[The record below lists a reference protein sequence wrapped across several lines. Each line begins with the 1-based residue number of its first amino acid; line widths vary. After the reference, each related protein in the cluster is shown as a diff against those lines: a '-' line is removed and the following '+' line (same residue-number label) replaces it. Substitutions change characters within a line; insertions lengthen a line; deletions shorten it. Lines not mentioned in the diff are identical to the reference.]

1 MNRRSFLKFNA
12 LSLASISS
20 AYAMG
25 DHSHHNMHSKHAQKD
40 IKKNRYFFY
49 QTRKSKH

>member
-40 IKKNRYFFY
+40 IKKSILLLSN
-49 QTRKSKH
+49 